1 MNQPKHVIRERYL
14 TMKGDISVGRGGG
27 SIRGEPLRRGTQVT
41 IEAPGPIR
49 GKARVTAYSG
59 ALPGLRFIWPWL
71 ARQLATSMP
80 SYDMTPEE
88 LLGGR

>member
-41 IEAPGPIR
+41 IEAPGPIL
-49 GKARVTAYSG
+49 GKARVTAHSDSF
-59 ALPGLRFIWPWL
+59 PGLRFLSPRL
-71 ARQLATSMP
+71 ARFFSASER
-80 SYDMTPEE
+80 SYDMPPQE